1 MVRRSSR
8 IQKLSLAESA
18 ESEGPCVVPTQ
29 KKPAPKRQGKGEKRK
44 RGEGREQS
52 VPAKPCNAVEQMRA
66 HERAAVAGGAQM
78 VAGVDE
84 AGRGVYLF
92 TVQLERA
99 CVPSPTPPPFPF
111 HIKNAPMPV
120 CTCMQSCRRTCS
132 PVTTRARHL
141 SCG

>member
-18 ESEGPCVVPTQ
+18 VSEGPGVVQTQ
-29 KKPAPKRQGKGEKRK
+29 KKPAPKRRGKGEKRK
-44 RGEGREQS
+44 RDEGREQS
-52 VPAKPCNAVEQMRA
+52 VPSKPCNAVEQMRA

-92 TVQLERA
+92 TVQLER
-99 CVPSPTPPPFPF
+99 VRPLPPPPTNPPPA
-111 HIKNAPMPV
+111 HNI
-120 CTCMQSCRRTCS
+120 TCRRFQLFPS
-132 PVTTRARHL
+132 KVL
-141 SCG
+141 WLVL